1 MVDYVVVGA
10 GAAGC
15 VLAGRLSEDEHASVA
30 LLEAGGSDRALFV
43 RLPAGFAKLFKTDR
57 DWAYFTEP
65 ELGLAGRRL
74 FWPRGKML
82 GGSSSMNAMVYI
94 RGTPGD
100 YDRWEQLGC
109 EGWSFGDVLPLFRRT
124 ERNARGASPLHGG
137 DGPLH
142 VNDLVLVNEVSRA
155 FLDACAERGLPRN
168 DDFNGERQ
176 EGYGRYQVT
185 QRRGR
190 RFSAADAYLAPARR
204 RRNLR
209 VETYALATRLVFE
222 GTRCTGVEYVK
233 AGKTHRVYASR
244 EVILAA
250 GAINSPQL
258 LLASGIG
265 PADELEKLGVPVVT
279 DSPGVG
285 KNLQDHVAVAASWA
299 CTRPVTLD
307 MAEGLPNLLRFLI
320 AGTGPLT
327 SNIAEVGAFLK
338 TDPTRSDPDIQLV
351 FAPAWYV
358 DHGLEKPQGCGF
370 SIAAALLRPEARG
383 EITLR
388 CADPREPP
396 RITAR
401 YLSSQRDRRIL
412 LEGVKRIREI
422 AAATALASYRGSER
436 APGEDV
442 KTDGDLA
449 RWLER
454 SAETL
459 YHPVGTCKMGT
470 AADAVV
476 DPRLRVRGIERLR
489 IADASIMPIIPGGN
503 THAPTLMIAEKA
515 VAMIREAR
523 SA

>member
-1 MVDYVVVGA
+1 MADYVVVGA

-15 VLAGRLSEDEHASVA
+15 LLAGRLSEDEGASVT

-65 ELGLAGRRL
+65 EPHLDSRRL

-82 GGSSSMNAMVYI
+82 GGSSSMNAMIYI

-100 YDRWEQLGC
+100 YNRWEQLGC
-109 EGWSFGDVLPLFRRT
+109 EGWGFRDVLPLFRKT
-124 ERNARGASPLHGG
+124 ERNARGASPFHGG
-137 DGPLH
+137 EGPLH

-176 EGYGRYQVT
+176 EGYGRYQVN

-190 RFSAADAYLAPARR
+190 RFSAVDAYLAPARGR
-204 RRNLR
+204 KRLR
-209 VETYALATRLVFE
+209 VETAALATRLVFD

-233 AGKTHRVYASR
+233 EGKLHRAYASR
-244 EVILAA
+244 EVILA
-250 GAINSPQL
+250 GGTINSPQL
-258 LLASGIG
+258 LLASGVG
-265 PADELEKLGVPVVT
+265 PADELRKLDVPVVA

-285 KNLQDHVAVAASWA
+285 KNLQDHVMAIGNWA
-299 CTRPVTLD
+299 CTRSVTLD
-307 MAEGLPNLLRFLI
+307 TAEGLLNLLRFLI
-320 AGTGPLT
+320 GGTGPLT

-338 TDPTRSDPDIQLV
+338 TEPTRSDPDLQLL

-358 DHGLEKPQGCGF
+358 DHGFVKPRGCGF
-370 SIAAALLRPEARG
+370 SMAAALLRPEARG

-388 CADPREPP
+388 CADVREPP
-396 RITAR
+396 RIVAR
-401 YLSSQRDRRIL
+401 YLSGERDRRTLI
-412 LEGVKRIREI
+412 EGVKRMREI
-422 AAATALASYRGSER
+422 AAMNALASYRGTEH

-442 KTDGDLA
+442 KTDDDLA
-449 RWLER
+449 RWLKR
-454 SAETL
+454 SVETI

-470 AADAVV
+470 GADAVV
-476 DPRLRVRGIERLR
+476 DPRLRVRGIEHLR
-489 IADASIMPIIPGGN
+489 VADASIMPTIPGGN

-515 VAMIREAR
+515 VAMICEAR
-523 SA
+523 